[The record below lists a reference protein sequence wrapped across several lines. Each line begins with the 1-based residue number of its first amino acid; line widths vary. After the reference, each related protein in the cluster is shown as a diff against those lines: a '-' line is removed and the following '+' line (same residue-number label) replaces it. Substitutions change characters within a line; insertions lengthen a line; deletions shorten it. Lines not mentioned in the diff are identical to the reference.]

1 MDGREKETI
10 FARQNIFSL
19 MRCKSQV
26 DNFGIGRTLWA
37 LLLLPVRVCLNR
49 VESRRCINTRENDRA
64 HFGST
69 NFFGK
74 DFLSTFPAILI

>member
-26 DNFGIGRTLWA
+26 DNFGIGRTLWLCCYYLCVYA
-37 LLLLPVRVCLNR
+37 LTVSRV
-49 VESRRCINTRENDRA
+49 VDA
-64 HFGST
+64 
-69 NFFGK
+69 
-74 DFLSTFPAILI
+74 